1 MDIASTVATQL
12 PYLRRYARALTGS
25 QGSGDRYAE
34 ATLMAILEDRSTW
47 DEALP
52 AKAALFRVFN
62 TIWASSGSP
71 VEDGEGQ
78 GGLHARAQ
86 AHLRHLTPNTREALL
101 LRTVEEFGYEDIG
114 SIMGIPARE
123 ARDFVEIAERE
134 MQDSVSGKVLVI
146 EDEAIIAMD
155 IQSIVAEMGHAIT
168 GVGRTRT
175 MAVEVGR
182 RERPDLILADI
193 QLADASSGIDA
204 VNDLL
209 RHYGGIPVIFITAF
223 PERLLT
229 GDKPEPAF
237 LISKPYT
244 EEQVRSA
251 VSQAMFFASTED
263 PARPRLGGPSPSLP
277 RRASGARFSA
287 ARSARPSSTAYPSS
301 AARASTGAGEYRSGR
316 VPVGGAPRERLAPR
330 PAAGA
335 VEQMRWKRWSS
346 RTGQP
351 SPAASGRRAPGQ
363 VEPAPLQLRLRARH
377 MPDDRSSRPIRRRH
391 LTTGRGD
398 ALTNLRT

>member
-1 MDIASTVATQL
+1 MSRGNGAGNTAGIDIASTVAQQL

-25 QGSGDRYAE
+25 QDTGDRYAE

-47 DEALP
+47 DPDLP

-71 VEDGEGQ
+71 VEDGEI
-78 GGLHARAQ
+78 GLRARAQ
-86 AHLRHLTPNTREALL
+86 AHLARLTPNSREALL
-101 LRTVEEFGYEDIG
+101 LHTIEEFGYEDIAA
-114 SIMGIPARE
+114 IMGIPSAE
-123 ARDFVEIAERE
+123 ARDFVSIAERE

-168 GVGRTRT
+168 GVARTRA

-193 QLADASSGIDA
+193 QLADNSSGIDA

-209 RHYGGIPVIFITAF
+209 EHFGEQIPVIFITAF

-244 EEQVRSA
+244 EEQVRSS
-251 VSQAMFFASTED
+251 VSQAMFFASTETLH
-263 PARPRLGGPSPSLP
+263 AQ
-277 RRASGARFSA
+277 A
-287 ARSARPSSTAYPSS
+287 
-301 AARASTGAGEYRSGR
+301 
-316 VPVGGAPRERLAPR
+316 
-330 PAAGA
+330 
-335 VEQMRWKRWSS
+335 
-346 RTGQP
+346 
-351 SPAASGRRAPGQ
+351 
-363 VEPAPLQLRLRARH
+363 
-377 MPDDRSSRPIRRRH
+377 
-391 LTTGRGD
+391 
-398 ALTNLRT
+398 